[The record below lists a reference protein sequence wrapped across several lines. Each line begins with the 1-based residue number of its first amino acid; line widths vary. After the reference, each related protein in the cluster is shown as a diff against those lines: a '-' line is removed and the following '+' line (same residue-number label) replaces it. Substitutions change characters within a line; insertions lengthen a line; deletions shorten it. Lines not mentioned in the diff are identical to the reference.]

1 MKLGH
6 AMTQI
11 YKSQRST
18 DISVMKA
25 QFHTK
30 VKKKKKHCSVRKFRN
45 RSKYSDNMADRL
57 QPLTHTVIVQ

>member
-30 VKKKKKHCSVRKFRN
+30 VKKKKKT
-45 RSKYSDNMADRL
+45 L
-57 QPLTHTVIVQ
+57 QRQKVQEQKQI